1 MHYVKRIAL
10 WSFGLLLFS
19 VAIIAAFLAIAGDN
33 FYRWAAGQL
42 LEGSIDR
49 TIHVDG
55 TFSFDVG
62 LEPTLIVTD
71 VWLENGPWAEKAEMA
86 RIERAEVQVA
96 VKPLFSGIV
105 RLPRLVVEGLT
116 LELKTGPDG
125 AGNTKGP

>member
-1 MHYVKRIAL
+1 MHYVKRITL
-10 WSFGLLLFS
+10 WSLGLLLFS
-19 VAIIAAFLAIAGDN
+19 AAFIAAFLAIAGDN